1 VSVPKRKSTTD
12 DKVEAKRRIIR
23 QSLNE
28 ITAEVE
34 AAMQDTS
41 LRSSS
46 VSIVVPSRHSLV
58 TISNSGNV
66 PSAERER
73 MSAIVREVLAK
84 KLGSKGLRGRALSHA
99 MAKATTD
106 ASDTHS

>member
-28 ITAEVE
+28 ITAEV
-34 AAMQDTS
+34 ATAMRGAN
-41 LRSSS
+41 LRSP
-46 VSIVVPSRHSLV
+46 VKLVVPSRHSLV
-58 TISNSGNV
+58 TITSSGNAA
-66 PSAERER
+66 PDEQAR
-73 MSAIVREVLAK
+73 MSAIIREVVGK
-84 KLGSKGLRGRALSHA
+84 KLGSTGLRGRALSHA
-99 MAKATTD
+99 MAKPTAD